1 MINRYQLVNRNNPI
15 LKNKDL
21 NSPFTL
27 GNGEFAFTADFTGLQ
42 TFYKSYA
49 EEIPINTMAQWGW
62 HSFNSE
68 ENYDRK
74 NLKFK
79 NYNRGNKKIP
89 YASEEKG
96 QAGLFNFLRENP
108 HKYNLARVGLHL
120 EKKNGVK
127 VEFEDIELN
136 QQELN
141 LWQGILK
148 SDFVVEGEQV
158 NVETICDPLTDSI
171 AVKIV
176 SDLIIKKRLGVEIE
190 FPYPEQSKTASNW
203 ENKEKHQTKL
213 IEQNEKAYNFN
224 RFIDETKYFV
234 NLFSSKNLELK
245 IPSQQHYLFKSK
257 KNENS
262 LTFVINFNENQ
273 NRVKQISFSEVK
285 ERSIEYWQDYWT
297 QGGII
302 DFSKT
307 EAPKAKELER
317 RIVLSQYL
325 TAVQCSG
332 TLPPAE
338 TGLTCNS
345 WYGKFHLEMH
355 FWHAAHFALWNR
367 ESLLEKSLWWY
378 YNILERAKELA
389 SSQGFKGARWP
400 KMVGPEGY
408 DSPSSIGPFLVW
420 QQPHPIIYA
429 ELLYRNRQK
438 KSVLEYYYELIEESI
453 EFMVSYLEFDQEND
467 RFNLEAPLIPA
478 QESYDPEACLNPTF
492 ELEYWH
498 TAFVIAQKWRKR
510 LGMEKNKK
518 WEEITDKLAELPH
531 KNNLYL
537 GHEKAEDT
545 FEKYNIDHPSMLG
558 AYGLLPGSKVD
569 KDIMKNTFDKVLSD
583 WQFDRAWGWDFP
595 MTAMTAA
602 KLGEKEKAVDILLMD
617 SPKNTYLFNGHNR
630 QGSKKDLPLYLPGN
644 GALLL
649 AAGMMAAGW
658 DDSGLESTAFPEEW
672 QVEYESINKYL

>member
-1 MINRYQLVNRNNPI
+1 MINRRQLITRNSPT
-15 LKNKDL
+15 LKNKDV

-49 EEIPINTMAQWGW
+49 EQIPVNTMAQWGW
-62 HSFNSE
+62 HSF
-68 ENYDRK
+68 K
-74 NLKFK
+74 NKKEFKREDLKLK
-79 NYNRGNKKIP
+79 SYNRKKRTIS
-89 YASEEKG
+89 YASEKKG
-96 QAGLFNFLRENP
+96 QEKLFNYLRENP
-108 HKYNLARVGLHL
+108 HKYNLARIGLNL
-120 EKKNGVK
+120 EKKNGNK
-127 VEFEDIELN
+127 VDFKDIDLN
-136 QQELN
+136 QQNLN
-141 LWQGILK
+141 LWQGILT
-148 SDFVVEGEQV
+148 SNFAVEGEQV
-158 NVETICDPLTDSI
+158 LVETICDPLTDSI
-171 AVKIV
+171 AVKIT
-176 SDLIIKKRLGVEIE
+176 SDLIIEQRLGIEIE
-190 FPYPEQSKTASNW
+190 FPYPNQGKTASDW
-203 ENKEKHQTKL
+203 EEKEKHQSRL
-213 IEQNEKAYNFN
+213 IEINEKAYNFN

-234 NLFSSKNLELK
+234 NLFSSKKLELK
-245 IPSQQHYLFKSK
+245 NPSQHQYIFKSRE
-257 KNENS
+257 NENNLS
-262 LTFVINFNENQ
+262 FVINFNGKQ
-273 NRVKQISFSEVK
+273 NRIKRSSFNEVK
-285 ERSIEYWQDYWT
+285 ERSIEYWQNYWS

-307 EAPKAKELER
+307 EDKRAAELER

-429 ELLYRNRQK
+429 ELLYRNK
-438 KSVLEYYYELIEESI
+438 EKESVLKYYYPLIEASV
-453 EFMVSYLEFDQEND
+453 EFMASYLEYDPKNN

-478 QESYDPEACLNPTF
+478 QESYAPEDCLNPTF

-498 TAFVIAQKWRKR
+498 FAFVIAQKWRER
-510 LGMEKNKK
+510 LGMEKNEK
-518 WEEITDKLAELPH
+518 WQELIDKLAELPQS
-531 KNNLYL
+531 KNLYL
-537 GHEKAEDT
+537 GHEKAKNT
-545 FEKYNIDHPSMLG
+545 FEKYNVDHPSMLG

-569 KDIMKNTFDKVLSD
+569 TDIMKNTFDKVLSD
-583 WQFDRAWGWDFP
+583 WQFDQAWGWDFP

-602 KLGEKEKAVDILLMD
+602 RLGEKEKAVDILLMD
-617 SPKNTYLFNGHNR
+617 SPKNTYLLNGHNK

-649 AAGMMAAGW
+649 AVGMMTAGF
-658 DDSGLESTAFPEEW
+658 DDKASESTAFPENWE
-672 QVEYESINKYL
+672 VEYESINKYF

>member
-1 MINRYQLVNRNNPI
+1 MINRHQLVNRNNPI
-15 LKNKDL
+15 LKNKDV

-62 HSFNSE
+62 HSF
-68 ENYDRK
+68 ENVKKYDRK
-74 NLKFK
+74 DLKFK
-79 NYNRGNKKIP
+79 SYKRRDKKIP
-89 YASEEKG
+89 YASKAKRQEK
-96 QAGLFNFLRENP
+96 LFNFLRENP
-108 HKYNLARVGLHL
+108 HKYNLARVGLYL

-127 VEFEDIELN
+127 VEFKDIKLN

-158 NVETICDPLTDSI
+158 TVETICDPLTDSI

-176 SDLIIKKRLGVEIE
+176 SNLIINEKLGVEIE

-203 ENKEKHQTKL
+203 GDREKHQTKL
-213 IEQNEKAYNFN
+213 IELNKKSYNFN
-224 RFIDETKYFV
+224 RFIEGTKYFV

-245 IPSQQHYLFKSK
+245 TTSKHHYLFRSK
-257 KNENS
+257 ENDNN
-262 LTFVINFNENQ
+262 LIFVVNFNEQQ
-273 NRVKQISFSEVK
+273 NKTKQISFSDIK
-285 ERSIEYWQDYWT
+285 ERSIEYWQNYWS

-317 RIVLSQYL
+317 RIILSQYL

-389 SSQGFKGARWP
+389 ASQGFRGARWP

-429 ELLYRNRQK
+429 ELLYRNKQK
-438 KSVLEYYYELIEESI
+438 KSVLEYYYQLIEESI

-478 QESYDPEACLNPTF
+478 QESYDPEDCLNPTF

-510 LGMEKNKK
+510 LGMKKNDI
-518 WEEITDKLAELPH
+518 WENIIDKLAELPH

-545 FEKYNIDHPSMLG
+545 FKKYNIDHPSMLA

-569 KDIMKNTFDKVLSD
+569 KKIMKNTFNKVLSD

-602 KLGEKEKAVDILLMD
+602 RLGKKEKAVDILLMD
-617 SPKNTYLFNGHNR
+617 SPKNTYLFNGHNK

-649 AAGMMAAGW
+649 AVGMMAAGW
-658 DDSGLESTAFPEEW
+658 DDSKLESTAFPEEW
-672 QVEYESINKYL
+672 QVEYESINKYF